1 MNVWEE
7 KMELR
12 TVKKK
17 SEIINTITA
26 MKNTLEGIKAD
37 DLIPSNVLEQIHQSK
52 YKSKQISNLEDELVK
67 NTQSEQQNE
76 KRILKYEDSK
86 GTSGKTSSV
95 LAFASQGIGVPEGEE
110 RARDGKII

>member
-1 MNVWEE
+1 MNVGEE

-37 DLIPSNVLEQIHQSK
+37 DLIPSNVLEQIH
-52 YKSKQISNLEDELVK
+52 
-67 NTQSEQQNE
+67 
-76 KRILKYEDSK
+76 
-86 GTSGKTSSV
+86 
-95 LAFASQGIGVPEGEE
+95 
-110 RARDGKII
+110 